1 MPSSSSSSSSKSFAE
16 VSCHC
21 TKTDSNLG
29 CCNLLCVCVCV
40 WIRFRS
46 MDVQMVVLMH
56 IALCHLLGWHCQLY
70 PIYTAFLCLCL
81 YLCLYSLWY
90 AVDLWKWALTQCIE
104 HFILRW
110 TMEFSI
116 TDTIHMSH
124 PHTQSHTHTQ
134 RHIAVCILNIGFTW
148 FYLNASNEFSMS
160 NANEIEIYCLRFES
174 AFAMMRCIVLHTAII
189 HIYIHSYTFI
199 YIYIYILNLNRITY
213 KYSNPTCIRFVG
225 NVIIILYIVRSYRHS
240 IQKIH
245 FA

>member
-1 MPSSSSSSSSKSFAE
+1 
-16 VSCHC
+16 
-21 TKTDSNLG
+21 
-29 CCNLLCVCVCV
+29 
-40 WIRFRS
+40 
-46 MDVQMVVLMH
+46 MVVLMH

-90 AVDLWKWALTQCIE
+90 AVVLWKWALTQCIE

-110 TMEFSI
+110 TVEFSI

-124 PHTQSHTHTQ
+124 PHTQRHTH

-174 AFAMMRCIVLHTAII
+174 AFAMMRCIVLHTVII
-189 HIYIHSYTFI
+189 HTYIHS
-199 YIYIYILNLNRITY
+199 YIYILNRNRITY
-213 KYSNPTCIRFVG
+213 KNSNPTCIRFVG